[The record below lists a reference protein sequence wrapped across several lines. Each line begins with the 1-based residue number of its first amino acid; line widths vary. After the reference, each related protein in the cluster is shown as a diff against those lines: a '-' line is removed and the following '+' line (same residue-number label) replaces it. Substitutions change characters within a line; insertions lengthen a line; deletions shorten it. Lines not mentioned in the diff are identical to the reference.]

1 MITLREIIL
10 EGRSSFEDI
19 SETAALDTELLVC
32 HVLGIS
38 KIDILMEP
46 NKEISDDKVKELR
59 GLFERRAEGFPVQYL
74 IGTEGFMGLEFNVT
88 PSVLIPRPDTELLV
102 EKIIELVDNRKGV
115 HILDI
120 GTGSGAITI
129 SLAYYLKTA
138 QLETVDV
145 SEEATE
151 VARGNAEKNGVSDR
165 VRFLNGDLFE
175 PVKAGKKYDVI
186 VSNPPYIPSEDI
198 EDLQVEVAVHEP
210 RLALDGG
217 LDGYDFYRRIIDE
230 APAYLN
236 EEGVLAFET
245 GHDQARTIAELM
257 RANGSYENMAIY
269 KDLNGIE
276 RVVIGFIRKA
286 SEQE

>member
-1 MITLREIIL
+1 MITLKELII
-10 EGRSSFEDI
+10 EGREAFSKI
-19 SETAALDTELLVC
+19 SDTAALDTELLVC
-32 HVLGIS
+32 HVLEIT
-38 KIDILMEP
+38 KLDILMEP
-46 NKEISDDKVKELR
+46 NREIEPEKAEKLR
-59 GLFERRAEGFPVQYL
+59 KLYARRADGFPVQYL

-102 EKIIELVDNRKGV
+102 EKIIELADNRKGMR
-115 HILDI
+115 ILDI

-138 QLETVDV
+138 QVETVDI
-145 SEEATE
+145 SLEATA
-151 VARGNAEKNGVSDR
+151 VAKGNAEKNGVSDR
-165 VRFLNGDLFE
+165 VTFLNGDVFE
-175 PVKAGKKYDVI
+175 PVAVGTLYDVI
-186 VSNPPYIPSEDI
+186 VSNPPYIPSDDI
-198 EDLQVEVAVHEP
+198 TDLQVEVAVHEP

-236 EEGVLAFET
+236 EEGILAFET
-245 GHDQARTIAELM
+245 GHDQARTIAEIM
-257 RANGSYENMAIY
+257 EQNGSYENMAIY

-276 RVVIGFIRKA
+276 RVVIGFIKRT

>member
-1 MITLREIIL
+1 MMTVQELIL
-10 EGRSSFEDI
+10 EGREAFKNI
-19 SETAALDTELLVC
+19 SDTAALDTELLIC
-32 HVLGIS
+32 HFLNLS
-38 KIDILMEP
+38 KLDILLEP
-46 NKEISDDKVKELR
+46 GRQVDDEKVTTVREAFKK
-59 GLFERRAEGFPVQYL
+59 RASGVPVQYL

-88 PSVLIPRPDTELLV
+88 PSVLIPRPDTEILV
-102 EKIIELVDNRKGV
+102 EKIIELIDNRKGV

-138 QLETVDV
+138 QVDSV
-145 SEEATE
+145 DISREATQ
-151 VARGNAEKNGVSDR
+151 VASGNAEKNGVANR
-165 VRFLNGDLFE
+165 VNFLSGDVFE
-175 PVKAGKKYDVI
+175 PVPRGRKYDVV

-198 EDLQVEVAVHEP
+198 DGLQVEVAVHEP

-217 LDGYDFYRRIIDE
+217 LDGYDFYRRIINE

-236 EEGVLAFET
+236 DKGILAFET

-257 RANGSYENMAIY
+257 EQNGHYESLAIH
-269 KDLNGIE
+269 KDLAGIE
-276 RVVIGFIRKA
+276 RVVIGFKKTV

>member
-1 MITLREIIL
+1 MITLKELII
-10 EGRSSFEDI
+10 EGREAFAEI

-32 HVLGIS
+32 HVLGIT
-38 KIDILMEP
+38 KLDILMEP
-46 NKEISDDKVKELR
+46 NRVIEPEKAKALR
-59 GLFERRAEGFPVQYL
+59 KLYKRRAEGFPVQYL

-102 EKIIELVDNRKGV
+102 EKIIELADNRKGMR
-115 HILDI
+115 ILDI

-138 QLETVDV
+138 QVETVDI
-145 SEEATE
+145 SSDATA
-151 VARGNAEKNGVSDR
+151 VARGNAEKNGVSER
-165 VRFLNGDLFE
+165 VTFLNGDVFE
-175 PVKAGKKYDVI
+175 PVAEGTLYDVI
-186 VSNPPYIPSEDI
+186 VSNPPYIPSDDI
-198 EDLQVEVAVHEP
+198 DDLQIEVAVHEP

-217 LDGYDFYRRIIDE
+217 LDGYDFYRRIIEE

-236 EEGVLAFET
+236 EEGILAFET

-257 RANGSYENMAIY
+257 ERNGSYERLSIH

-276 RVVIGFIRKA
+276 RVVIGFKKRT